1 MPSGK
6 LMVGGLAATRLLA
19 TLVPS
24 MMKMEIAPVSAMAW
38 LGAIVTA
45 LMTAGEIARN
55 DACVVKSRDNFFGG
69 VMCDLFDVTIVTV
82 SLSSADCHGVILVGS
97 EEGLYA
103 ETKLICLFAKLLV
116 FTPHHQVLRPKG
128 STVLCIPRVH
138 GSYPAAMNCC
148 AFSRTND
155 V

>member
-1 MPSGK
+1 
-6 LMVGGLAATRLLA
+6 MVSGLAATRLLA

-24 MMKMEIAPVSAMAW
+24 MMKMEVAPVSAMAW

-69 VMCDLFDVTIVTV
+69 GMCDLFDVTIVTV
-82 SLSSADCHGVILVGS
+82 SLSSADCHGVFLVGS

-116 FTPHHQVLRPKG
+116 FAPHRQVLRPNG
-128 STVLCIPRVH
+128 STVLCIPRARVH
-138 GSYPAAMNCC
+138 GSYPTAMNCC

-155 V
+155 VW